1 MIRAIFRTKTT
12 RPKITDVS
20 WTASGPRYRGSN
32 PCLPATLAHLHSS
45 LVWLLGTSLGKHR
58 DVLTHAA
65 NGSESLP
72 PSQVSKSAMRYSPKH
87 TMLEPTARAM
97 NCCPPDAKVI
107 GEVLMVAFS
116 GTRHNVFPSRSST
129 ATT

>member
-1 MIRAIFRTKTT
+1 MGRATVRSFLRRVGTPDASIARGCAGHHSHAASLAARTVAIKTT
-12 RPKITDVS
+12 SDILR
-20 WTASGPRYRGSN
+20 
-32 PCLPATLAHLHSS
+32 
-45 LVWLLGTSLGKHR
+45 LL
-58 DVLTHAA
+58 LT
-65 NGSESLP
+65 ETCRRL
-72 PSQVSKSAMRYSPKH
+72 RYSPKH